1 MQRLSEHCA
10 LVIRKI
16 IWIGFGIQIV
26 LGVLWMCN
34 AFVEM
39 SDFGKGIVC
48 VGQIILLGAAVLFA
62 FSRAGR
68 LAGKELFVLAS
79 ILTFPMIMQCL
90 ITPDARVLT
99 AAFLLFAWG
108 CLVRIK
114 EKMIGSLFGTCLT
127 VFLILAGAASL
138 LLPEAKTDFSARI
151 AGRVIWTTLYHEFD
165 FLPQDKQD
173 LIDYD
178 VLTESTYE
186 AVGLETIL
194 IPDMDE
200 TLGKEQS
207 RELLGE
213 MISLTW
219 EYSRNRV
226 IKEIAWDEAGYLVP
240 PLILPLQLSGRAYES
255 YAGINYR
262 QMLSVA
268 PGLSSVYMRFGC
280 VWFLFA
286 LVMRFILVLLNGAA
300 AGFRRFFDIAA
311 KRASILYGGVSVI
324 LISAWYTLN
333 SAGRM
338 DYKNSLYILCVWLIW
353 IAGVNSGENLKEN
366 SGEKNMQAAS
376 GLPDGEATDEE
387 IR

>member
-48 VGQIILLGAAVLFA
+48 VGQIILLGAAVLFV
-62 FSRAGR
+62 FSRVGR
-68 LAGKELFVLAS
+68 PTGKAFFALAS
-79 ILTFPMIMQCL
+79 VLTFPMVMQCL
-90 ITPDARVLT
+90 TAPDARVLT
-99 AAFLLFAWG
+99 AVFLLFTWG
-108 CLVRIK
+108 CLVRTK
-114 EKMIGSLFGTCLT
+114 EKKYECRIGACLT
-127 VFLILAGAASL
+127 VLLISAGVVSMV
-138 LLPEAKTDFSARI
+138 LPEAKTDFSARI
-151 AGRVIWTTLYHEFD
+151 GSRVIWTTLYHEFD

-300 AGFRRFFDIAA
+300 AGFRRFFDTAA

-338 DYKNSLYILCVWLIW
+338 DYKNSLYIICVWLIW